1 MRSEKLRHFPSSD
14 PVARNYSETKQR
26 ERAEIEADVERFLAQ
41 GGEIQECGSEANR
54 NPQFRPG
61 AMVSRHGGLVT
72 L

>member
-1 MRSEKLRHFPSSD
+1 MRSEQLRHFPSTD
-14 PVARNYSETKQR
+14 PIPTRIPEGKLR
-26 ERAEIEADVERFLAQ
+26 ERVEIEADVERFLAQ

-72 L
+72 I